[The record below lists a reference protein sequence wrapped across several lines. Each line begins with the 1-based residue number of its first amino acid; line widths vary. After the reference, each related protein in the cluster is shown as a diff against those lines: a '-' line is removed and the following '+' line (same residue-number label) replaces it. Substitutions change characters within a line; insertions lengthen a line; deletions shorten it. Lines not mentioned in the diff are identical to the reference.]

1 MSDLRQRDVVNIND
15 GKRLGTVA
23 DVDVDPESGRIVA
36 LIVPGTGKFMGFF
49 GGANDYVITWDR
61 IVRIGPDVI
70 LVDWEDRER
79 GGGRGGSRHR
89 GESGPGNP
97 GPGGF
102 PPGMM
107 PPGFGGMGGP
117 QGLGGMPPGA
127 GHAGPPGGPHPGGG
141 PVIIPGPAS
150 MGGPG
155 GMVGPGVM
163 GGPLPQ
169 GLAMPQGMTTGG
181 PLMPPGAPVM
191 HGGPG
196 MPPGIP
202 VMPGGMMPGGPGMPG
217 HPAMGA
223 PMMGVPP
230 GPPQDVEPD
239 QERRRRPR

>member
-15 GKRLGTVA
+15 GKRLGTVS

-89 GESGPGNP
+89 GEFGPGNP

-102 PPGMM
+102 PPGMA
-107 PPGFGGMGGP
+107 PPGFGGMSGP
-117 QGLGGMPPGA
+117 QGL
-127 GHAGPPGGPHPGGG
+127 
-141 PVIIPGPAS
+141 
-150 MGGPG
+150 
-155 GMVGPGVM
+155 

-181 PLMPPGAPVM
+181 PLMPPGAPAM

-202 VMPGGMMPGGPGMPG
+202 IMPGGMMPGGPGVPG